1 MLRRAAR
8 RGGCGR
14 VRGQGRYCCRCRC
27 RYCYGYCY
35 RSHCGCGPPV
45 GSDPTVPEGR
55 LSHGGGWDIQAR
67 CEMRDA
73 REREPAGAA
82 RRRPNEIHGRRWATR
97 WRSGGPGMRL
107 PSRLDLRSAGGRKAC
122 RDRDRLPGSW
132 QRALLSGPQKDLGKL
147 VAPVQSSSTASAT
160 ASGAAMPAKLWPPIS
175 DLWPGQHH
183 STASVSWFG
192 RGGDLVQLA
201 DRLWSGASS
210 SAWRGEEGVRS
221 ISAKERGHGMPGR
234 PSTRCCP
241 SPLARGWV
249 FQPA

>member
-1 MLRRAAR
+1 
-8 RGGCGR
+8 
-14 VRGQGRYCCRCRC
+14 
-27 RYCYGYCY
+27 
-35 RSHCGCGPPV
+35 
-45 GSDPTVPEGR
+45 
-55 LSHGGGWDIQAR
+55 
-67 CEMRDA
+67 MRDA
-73 REREPAGAA
+73 RWLGESRQVRCE
-82 RRRPNEIHGRRWATR
+82 RRRNEIKGRVWAGR
-97 WRSGGPGMRL
+97 WRPGDPGMRL

-122 RDRDRLPGSW
+122 RNRDRLPGSW
-132 QRALLSGPQKDLGKL
+132 QRALLSGLQKDFTKL
-147 VAPVQSSSTASAT
+147 VAPVQSSPAAL
-160 ASGAAMPAKLWPPIS
+160 AAPSGAAMPARHQVATSDFQVCQPP
-175 DLWPGQHH
+175 

-201 DRLWSGASS
+201 ERLEARLEARASS